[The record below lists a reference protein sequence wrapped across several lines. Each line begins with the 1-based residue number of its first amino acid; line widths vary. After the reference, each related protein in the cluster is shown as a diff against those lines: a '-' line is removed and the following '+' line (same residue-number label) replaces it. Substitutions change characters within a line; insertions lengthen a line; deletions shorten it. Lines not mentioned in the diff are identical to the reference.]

1 MSKINFLYFALLAL
15 LFSSCKDD
23 TFSGISAGDY
33 SEGEPAILDIRVTVP
48 DNSLKQIGG
57 RSIETERESAV
68 NSMKIIGFEIN
79 SGNRIVM
86 DLTNNL
92 TSTAVTD
99 KAGRTYNLTNPVTT
113 TSGRYRLYFLVNWQ
127 SVYAGVETASLEN
140 ISEADLKKMIFNN
153 ADKHTDL
160 YGNYGLPM
168 TLVLDTDPADKKPG
182 VLIKPESEGTNM
194 LTGVMLKR
202 NTAHIEF
209 TFRNS
214 KLETSELT
222 PNFVPRSY
230 TVYRIPDK
238 TNAFITDPIA
248 AADVT
253 TFDAPSGPVVEQL
266 GTGADASYSFDFYML
281 ENLAGTVEN
290 PGTGISWREQWTG
303 TGNDYAN
310 RKFDNAPAGATF
322 VVVTGDYTGPAGKDA
337 DGNYN
342 TTPYYG
348 TVSYVIH
355 LGNFGLSNGDFNVV
369 RNDHQKYTITV
380 TGANSIIANVE
391 VNNPNASVEGNISQE
406 PVANIDAHYAKIM
419 LQIPTSTIY
428 PTGYTDAQ
436 GVAHTN
442 QIVLSTPKNGWSQ
455 ETIDITALSDANDY
469 KWIQFQK
476 PDDKETFPTYSPS
489 GHADLKT
496 LVAEL
501 QAHRDNGTAPQ
512 HALVDGNNYIV
523 AAFVDENIYSSDASM
538 AIKDWAGH
546 THPARVM
553 TLNPTTSQTDGHHT
567 STVAGQAAFNIHQK
581 PIVSTYSLDPSRA
594 PDPNTYNPFGFEQV
608 EERTSGRTV
617 PESAVNITEG
627 GYGKFTDNKLFD
639 CAYYWDGTGTFS
651 ASDVDNSNGHKMM
664 LVHFPNAIN
673 DVNDSFYKL
682 TNVGTG
688 ASAYTTYV
696 FTPSST
702 YATVSQAIA
711 MHNRDLNGNGKIDP
725 EEMRWYVPGIVQYY
739 IWNFGYDIIPRDQ
752 WLPAIEEESI
762 EMNKP
767 FDIVT
772 SVTDGDRIMPRYFTS
787 GREGRRIF
795 WQDQRG
801 ASSGIPSTWA
811 VALNNIKFARN
822 LGKFADATTA
832 NYTRMAQ
839 IDEATHTITMLNPAI
854 CRSYDKVSGPYPA
867 SFALGDYNKLPYA
880 LEYTNDLLII
890 GKDALNTL
898 FNNNYS
904 SWSTASPNY
913 QEVLDG
919 LNTLVLNA
927 YNTKNGTSHTEL
939 PDGWRLPNQ
948 REFLTLY
955 VTTAFLNMEYRGTST
970 STPTKPL
977 ASNVFTTDKDVNAWN
992 LFTCTFLDSKLW
1004 KERIRLFFSDWGY
1017 FNIIKEG
1024 VTRNYNYVFLV
1035 RDVDP
1040 TTKQWVGNSTVGRGV
1055 RVRR

>member
-99 KAGRTYNLTNPVTT
+99 KAGRTYNLTNPVAT

-160 YGNYGLPM
+160 YGDYGLPM

-303 TGNDYAN
+303 EGNDYAN
-310 RKFDNAPAGATF
+310 REFDNAPAGATF

-369 RNDHQKYTITV
+369 RNDRQKYTITV

-391 VNNPNASVEGNISQE
+391 VNNPNASVEGDISQE

-419 LQIPTSTIY
+419 LQIPNTTIY
-428 PTGYTDAQ
+428 PTNYVDAQ
-436 GVAHTN
+436 GAHTN

-455 ETIDITALSDANDY
+455 ETINITDLSDADDY

-476 PDDKETFPTYSPS
+476 PDNKETFPTYSPS

-594 PDPNTYNPFGFEQV
+594 PDPATYNPFGFEQV
-608 EERTSGRTV
+608 EENTSVRTMTSRPGLSEGLNGTSVKTV
-617 PESAVNITEG
+617 
-627 GYGKFTDNKLFD
+627 DNSLYNT
-639 CAYYWDGTGTFS
+639 AYYWDATGTFDNS
-651 ASDVDNSNGHKMM
+651 TDVDNSNGRKMM
-664 LVHFPNAIN
+664 LTWYPNAID

-688 ASAYTTYV
+688 AGAYTTYV
-696 FTPSST
+696 FTPSAT
-702 YATVSQAIA
+702 YGAVSQAIA

-725 EEMRWYVPGIVQYY
+725 DEMRWYVPGIVQYY

-752 WLPAIEEESI
+752 WLPAIEEENLEVGSTL
-762 EMNKP
+762 
-767 FDIVT
+767 DGTTVT
-772 SVTDGDRIMPRYFTS
+772 AGNSNYFFPRYFTS
-787 GREGRRIF
+787 GRSGRRIF

-801 ASSGIPSTWA
+801 GASSATNTYA
-811 VALNNIKFARN
+811 ATFNNIKFARN

-839 IDEATHTITMLNPAI
+839 LDEATRTITMLNPAI

-867 SFALGDYNKLPYA
+867 GYALGDYNKLPYA
-880 LEYTNDLLII
+880 LEFCSASDII
-890 GKDALNTL
+890 KLSETQATRQSYVTELNRK
-898 FNNNYS
+898 FPN
-904 SWSTASPNY
+904 WGATADSKY
-913 QEVLDG
+913 QELLDWF
-919 LNTLVLNA
+919 
-927 YNTKNGTSHTEL
+927 NTKVLEKYNSNNSTSYTEL
-939 PDGWRLPNQ
+939 PDGWRIPNQ

-955 VTTAFLNMEYRGTST
+955 VAEV
-970 STPTKPL
+970 PTKL
-977 ASNVFTTDKDVNAWN
+977 LGISGHFSI
-992 LFTCTFLDSKLW
+992 FTCTFLNSKLW
-1004 KERIRLFFSDWGY
+1004 KERIRLFYEDEGN
-1017 FNIIKEG
+1017 FNII
-1024 VTRNYNYVFLV
+1024 VSFSDLYRDNWDIVLV

-1040 TTKQWVGNSTVGRGV
+1040 TTKEWVGNSTVGRGV